1 MNQCSFGGVSA
12 NAAYPLEPT
21 SPHPLRGGGAAGDA
35 DVVEEEAPQRLID
48 GGGHPVAR
56 VVGRGEVAA
65 MPPRFWGGALLGLG
79 LCVSPPPP
87 PPAQDLATQR
97 IFREIISMGGRILS
111 RQKNTGEKNSR
122 GKCD

>member
-1 MNQCSFGGVSA
+1 
-12 NAAYPLEPT
+12 LEPT

-65 MPPRFWGGALLGLG
+65 KPPRFWGGGRYWVWV
-79 LCVSPPPP
+79 CVSAPPPP
-87 PPAQDLATQR
+87 PTAQDLATQR